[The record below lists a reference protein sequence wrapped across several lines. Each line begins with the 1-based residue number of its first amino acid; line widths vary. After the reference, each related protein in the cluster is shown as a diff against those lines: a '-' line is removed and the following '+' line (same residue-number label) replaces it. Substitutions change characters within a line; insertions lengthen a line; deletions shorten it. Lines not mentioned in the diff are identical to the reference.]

1 MLSADMP
8 FRPTLCAFRKKFM
21 DPVIPGYEDRL
32 AKYRGKLSASGD
44 IVRDVDDRVKENT
57 ECGYPHDSAKGHN

>member
-1 MLSADMP
+1 
-8 FRPTLCAFRKKFM
+8 M